1 MARVTKKDFRFSD
14 GSLVP
19 AGTNVGAATHHIYHD
34 EATYP
39 VPDDF
44 NAARDPWNREAR
56 MVYTLTTCEL
66 DQSPTLLF
74 SSGRFF
80 AVHELKAML
89 AHS

>member
-44 NAARDPWNREAR
+44 NAARFA
-56 MVYTLTTCEL
+56 EL
-66 DQSPTLLF
+66 RGRRRSYQTPDGDPTLD
-74 SSGRFF
+74 
-80 AVHELKAML
+80 
-89 AHS
+89 